1 VPLSPRDLATPDA
14 GLAEKEADWQRLLD
28 SAATLRELAGLA
40 KLPQDRWPDT
50 EVVRRLRAVP
60 PVVSETTAE
69 RLQRWNSAFEA
80 ELSAL
85 QQAVSSAGQGSK
97 HAVLTD
103 IGLGSAVYLADRLLA
118 ALYGTPPSIALMIWR
133 KEQDQV
139 DEGGRRY
146 GETGAGEDVQL
157 DADRMWW
164 PIARWRVN
172 ELKALVFI
180 VNGDVRR
187 VREVYGIDEE
197 TTGDRTSLAL
207 NVGPPLV
214 TEGEITERLPTLWQ
228 KLHAENLESVQG
240 RMRKYLDL

>member
-1 VPLSPRDLATPDA
+1 MPLSPRDLATPDA
-14 GLAEKEADWQRLLD
+14 GLAEREADWQRLLE

-40 KLPQDRWPDT
+40 KVPQDQWPET
-50 EVVRRLRAVP
+50 EAVRRLRAAP
-60 PVVSETTAE
+60 PASSSTTAE
-69 RLQRWNSAFEA
+69 RLQRWSSVFEA

-85 QQAVSSAGQGSK
+85 QQAVSSASRGGG

-103 IGLGSAVYLADRLLA
+103 IELGSAVYLADRLLG
-118 ALYGTPPSIALMIWR
+118 ALDGAPPAVALMIWR

-139 DEGGRRY
+139 DEDGRRY

-180 VNGDVRR
+180 VNGEVRR

-197 TTGDRTSLAL
+197 ATGDSTSLAL
-207 NVGPPLV
+207 SVGPPLV
-214 TEGEITERLPTLWQ
+214 TEGEVTERLPTLWQ
-228 KLHAENLESVQG
+228 KLRAENLEGVQG

>member
-1 VPLSPRDLATPDA
+1 MPLSPRDLATPDA
-14 GLAEKEADWQRLLD
+14 GLAEREADWQRLLE
-28 SAATLRELAGLA
+28 SAATLREVAGLA
-40 KLPQDRWPDT
+40 KVPQGQWPDT
-50 EVVRRLRAVP
+50 EAVRRLRAVP
-60 PVVSETTAE
+60 SAASGTAAE

-85 QQAVSSAGQGSK
+85 QQAVSSASRGSG
-97 HAVLTD
+97 HAVLTG
-103 IGLGSAVYLADRLLA
+103 IELGSAVYLADRLLG
-118 ALYGTPPSIALMIWR
+118 ALYGAPLATALMIWR

-139 DEGGRRY
+139 DEDGRRY
-146 GETGAGEDVQL
+146 GETRAGEDVQL

-180 VNGDVRR
+180 VNGEVRR
-187 VREVYGIDEE
+187 VREVWGIDEE
-197 TTGDRTSLAL
+197 ATGDSTSLAL
-207 NVGPPLV
+207 IVGPPLV

-228 KLHAENLESVQG
+228 KLSAENLESVRG

>member
-1 VPLSPRDLATPDA
+1 MPLSPRDLATPDA
-14 GLAEKEADWQRLLD
+14 GLAEKEADWQRLLE

-40 KLPQDRWPDT
+40 EVPQGQWPDT
-50 EVVRRLRAVP
+50 EAVRRLRAVP
-60 PVVSETTAE
+60 SAEGETAAE

-85 QQAVSSAGQGSK
+85 QQAVMGASQGNR
-97 HAVLTD
+97 HVALTD
-103 IGLGSAVYLADRLLA
+103 IELGSAVYLADRLLG
-118 ALYGTPPSIALMIWR
+118 ALHGAPPAIALMIWR
-133 KEQDQV
+133 KERDRI
-139 DEGGRRY
+139 DEDGRRY
-146 GETGAGEDVQL
+146 GETEAGEDVQV

-180 VNGDVRR
+180 VNGEVRR

-197 TTGDRTSLAL
+197 TTGDSTSLAL
-207 NVGPPLV
+207 SVGPPLV
-214 TEGEITERLPTLWQ
+214 TEAEITERLPTLWR
-228 KLHAENLESVQG
+228 KLNAENLESVQG